1 MWSDNT
7 TNKIVMFSFTIY
19 PFWRSAKDYLNVKII
34 TYETI
39 ELDEIDGNNGNIV
52 RASSGK
58 ITGRISVP
66 SIFICGTPISRLND
80 GTPGFR

>member
-19 PFWRSAKDYLNVKII
+19 PFWCSAKDYLNVKII

-66 SIFICGTPISRLND
+66 IVFSYAGHRLVD
-80 GTPGFR
+80 